1 MPVFYGTFC
10 TSCAFRRGE
19 TSYRDLKP
27 CKLQWF
33 LHLRVG
39 PPAPSPGCPRG
50 TLRDPPETTRVPPG
64 TPRYHQITEYPL
76 LFPLCF
82 QYCFHEQRMA
92 REMDSWGSKPSDCRG
107 IVSTHI
113 AKWYTYA
120 MYICLY
126 MTQPPHNQTPNNPA
140 TRHLGPPKKTMF
152 GVSRW
157 GHSNFY
163 SPTFFPRP

>member
-1 MPVFYGTFC
+1 MPRLPRSQLPVFYGTFC
-10 TSCAFRRGE
+10 TSGAFRRGE
-19 TSYRDLKP
+19 TPYRDLKP

-64 TPRYHQITEYPL
+64 TPRYYQITEYPL

-92 REMDSWGSKPSDCRG
+92 REMDSGGYKPRPTAGALSVHILSNG
-107 IVSTHI
+107 IHMPC
-113 AKWYTYA
+113 TYA
-120 MYICLY
+120 Y
-126 MTQPPHNQTPNNPA
+126 T
-140 TRHLGPPKKTMF
+140 
-152 GVSRW
+152 
-157 GHSNFY
+157 
-163 SPTFFPRP
+163 